1 MDLAAEQKP
10 EGFLMVSA
18 LTEDKSK
25 QGNYLVTCVREDG
38 KTNQESRSK
47 AEIEKNEICR
57 LAATAAVKVSPV
69 ATVTAGNAGNTPADE
84 SPGGAESL
92 PFENSKFVIKLNV
105 AAAKESYLKA
115 TSGLDVTRDKSKL
128 QEGLHYCL
136 VPTIFGAD
144 SVCKAN
150 ASELRIGTH
159 TIKGCAAIVTGY
171 LYLSHFSVTGGT
183 VAACK

>member
-10 EGFLMVSA
+10 EGFLMISA
-18 LTEDKSK
+18 LTEDKAK

-38 KTNQESRSK
+38 KSNQESRTK

-57 LAATAAVKVSPV
+57 PVAKPSATATATATASAVDPANK
-69 ATVTAGNAGNTPADE
+69 PADD
-84 SPGGAESL
+84 SSGGAESL
-92 PFENSKFVIKLNV
+92 PFDNSKFVIKLNV

-115 TSGLDVTRDKSKL
+115 TSGLDVTRDKAKL

-136 VPTIFGAD
+136 VPTTFGAD

-150 ASELRIGTH
+150 TAELKIGTH